1 MSRAQV
7 GPAFGGPALLCS
19 LSFLASFSYSFIAV
33 VKQPLGLQP
42 LLLMR
47 EWTIAEV

>member
-7 GPAFGGPALLCS
+7 GPDFGGPALLCS
-19 LSFLASFSYSFIAV
+19 LSFLASFSYSFIASCETTSG
-33 VKQPLGLQP
+33 PSTP
-42 LLLMR
+42 LLMR